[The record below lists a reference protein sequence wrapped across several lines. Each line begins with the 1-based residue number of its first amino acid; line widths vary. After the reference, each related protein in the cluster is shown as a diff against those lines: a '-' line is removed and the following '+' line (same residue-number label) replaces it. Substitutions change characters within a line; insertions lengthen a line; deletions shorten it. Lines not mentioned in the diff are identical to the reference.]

1 MKSPY
6 TNIRPLG
13 VIHRINKYESCERAF
28 CELFIP
34 NFTNLKSLR
43 SGPNI
48 PIINLRP
55 REVLGLCLMCHKAN
69 QITDNNWTIA
79 TDPLGQDGAIVRKDD
94 SVDKKGNKRG
104 LIIEQVYIPN
114 NETPFIK
121 EFENALNKK
130 LEKGEDYV
138 KNLNLLILSEYGEKE
153 DFNKIIPLAQ
163 KSNFKSVYFFV
174 LRNPI
179 PYMFESA
186 TLKSPADPL
195 EYYSIGIN
203 PLDGSSRIIPKGYFK
218 SIA

>member
-1 MKSPY
+1 MEFPY
-6 TNIRPLG
+6 FNIRSLG
-13 VIHRINKYESCERAF
+13 VTYRINKYESCERAF

-34 NFTNLKSLR
+34 NFKDLKSLR
-43 SGPNI
+43 SGSNI

-55 REVLGLCLMCHKAN
+55 REVLGLCLMCYQAN
-69 QITDNNWTIA
+69 QLTDNNWTIA

-104 LIIEQVYIPN
+104 LIIEQVYILN
-114 NETPFIK
+114 NDAPFIK
-121 EFENALNKK
+121 EFENALDKK
-130 LEKGEDYV
+130 LEKGDDYV

-153 DFNKIIPLAQ
+153 DFSKMIPLVQ
-163 KSNFKSVYFFV
+163 KSSFESVYFFV
-174 LRNPI
+174 LRDPI

-195 EYYSIGIN
+195 EYYHIGIN

-218 SIA
+218 PIA